1 MRNVTICSECCD
13 GCKCK
18 KNSECACDTYSCLDK
33 EHGDKLVGGR
43 IGVLKRWTRKNE

>member
-1 MRNVTICSECCD
+1 MVANTSKIVNVQ
-13 GCKCK
+13 
-18 KNSECACDTYSCLDK
+18 DTYSCLDK